1 MDKVTIM
8 QTTHLAALKLNRP
21 ARPVWLQALLWTVLT
36 ASAMA
41 LLLASL
47 DILSGCA
54 SAQVFGGNLPWER
67 PICDVAKSLSGPV
80 AKAVLVIA
88 TVMTGLMWAMGE
100 AGSMFK
106 KAAAWIFGAAIA
118 VGAVSIVSSLFG
130 FNIGQCSGTGGLG
143 F

>member
-1 MDKVTIM
+1 M
-8 QTTHLAALKLNRP
+8 QTTIVRLSKWQNTPRP
-21 ARPVWLQALLWTVLT
+21 IWLQALLWTVLT
-36 ASAMA
+36 AATVALMISA
-41 LLLASL
+41 L

-54 SAQVFGGNLPWER
+54 NAQVFGGLPWEK
-67 PICDVAKSLSGPV
+67 PICEVAKSLSGPV

-88 TVMTGLMWAMGE
+88 TVMTGLLWAMGE

>member
-1 MDKVTIM
+1 M
-8 QTTHLAALKLNRP
+8 QTTTAIRLAKWQNMP
-21 ARPVWLQALLWTVLT
+21 RPVWLQALLWTVLT
-36 ASAMA
+36 AATVALMISA
-41 LLLASL
+41 L

-54 SAQVFGGNLPWER
+54 NAQVYGGGLPWEK
-67 PICDVAKSLSGPV
+67 PMCDVAKSLSGPV

-88 TVMTGLMWAMGE
+88 TVMTGLLWAMGE

-118 VGAVSIVSSLFG
+118 VGAVSIVSSLFE

>member
-1 MDKVTIM
+1 M
-8 QTTHLAALKLNRP
+8 QTTSVLRLAKVQNTP
-21 ARPVWLQALLWTVLT
+21 RPVWLQALLWTVLT
-36 ASAMA
+36 AATVALMISA
-41 LLLASL
+41 L

-54 SAQVFGGNLPWER
+54 NAQVFGGLPWEK
-67 PICDVAKSLSGPV
+67 PICEVAKSLSGPV

-88 TVMTGLMWAMGE
+88 TVMTGLLWAMGE

-118 VGAVSIVSSLFG
+118 VGAVSIVSSLFD